1 MPTPDWN
8 AFVRHTPQVAAG
20 CCVWTRMRSW
30 EGLVVAARV
39 PARNRFTRHIS
50 LRMAEGLGVRVW
62 SFVASY
68 LSVVAAKIFLAHIP
82 NSSLLASCGLFG
94 QYLM

>member
-8 AFVRHTPQVAAG
+8 AFVRHTPQAATG

-62 SFVASY
+62 LFVASH
-68 LSVVAAKIFLAHIP
+68 LSLVAARC
-82 NSSLLASCGLFG
+82 SSRTSPTPLCSPVADFSDSL
-94 QYLM
+94 